1 MAFGGFEFQMVVGIH
16 EAVSVDNDAES
27 LAEVG
32 KSVEEVEPVLIV
44 GEDEDAADA
53 PAMIW

>member
-16 EAVSVDNDAES
+16 EAVGVDDNAES